1 MTSTLSKEQL
11 TQEILREY
19 LAYNETTG
27 MLTWS
32 KKPNTKCN
40 VNCRA
45 GSFNKNTGYRNIT
58 LFGKGYPEHHVIWC
72 WYHGYWPKHQI
83 DHEDHNRTNNA
94 IANLREV
101 TVAQNARNRTRR
113 IGTTVEEAGIWF
125 CRKRKRYVAE
135 ITMNGKKVYQKT
147 WKAEHI
153 ETAIQERKTKL
164 IELGFHENH
173 GS

>member
-1 MTSTLSKEQL
+1 MTTTLRKEQL

-94 IANLREV
+94 IDNYVQHTISITPLISHVLTVLTTSFLIQHPRPANLV
-101 TVAQNARNRTRR
+101 PKGNFLNPHSKDVLLALKIKN
-113 IGTTVEEAGIWF
+113 TTI
-125 CRKRKRYVAE
+125 
-135 ITMNGKKVYQKT
+135 
-147 WKAEHI
+147 
-153 ETAIQERKTKL
+153 L
-164 IELGFHENH
+164 
-173 GS
+173 